1 MSDKRD
7 ASALVRGAAGAAR
20 CSQDRDLCEVRRVVA
35 GNYLS
40 PERVIPFQQPNL
52 AHLIDTAIM
61 SCELLIQLIANERF
75 DEQRK
80 GLLG

>member
-20 CSQDRDLCEVRRVVA
+20 CSQDRDLREVRRVVA

-40 PERVIPFQQPNL
+40 PE
-52 AHLIDTAIM
+52 
-61 SCELLIQLIANERF
+61 
-75 DEQRK
+75 
-80 GLLG
+80 